1 MKKKLLFCAF
11 DIAKSN
17 SSAAIRNRK
26 LITELEKHYDLTKLD
41 IISLHGNDKKEPY
54 LDLQS
59 NLSESTPSKNNKRKT
74 NALKEKYIRPL
85 LKSIIPDR
93 FFIEMMK
100 HHINADKMTHEKFDY
115 IITSSDPKSIHL
127 LIYNTHFNKLF
138 SNNNPVYIQY
148 WGDPWYDDINIKSN
162 FLTKLFESWIISK
175 GDIIIY
181 NSMATLSTQKKLFPK
196 YASKMHYLSRGISS
210 TINAMPDNK
219 TYLLSEK
226 IKLLYTGDYNS
237 SSRNINFLVKAV
249 SETSNQLT
257 IVGHGSINESNH
269 KNIQLIPRVSPEKIN
284 EFVVQADMLVVLMN
298 HNGSQIPGK
307 IFDYISEDKPILV
320 LYEKLIPPELEKF
333 SDRLIFIDNNYLSI
347 KKFLMT
353 SIEVKEV
360 SVGFK
365 TSKNHIFPKEMN
377 KFVNNILESHHR

>member
-1 MKKKLLFCAF
+1 MNKKLLFCAF

-17 SSAAIRNRK
+17 SSSAIRNRK

-41 IISLHGNDKKEPY
+41 IISLHDNNKKTPY

-85 LKSIIPDR
+85 LKAIIPDR
-93 FFIEMMK
+93 FFIGMMK
-100 HHINADKMTHEKFDY
+100 HHINADKMTHEKLDY

-226 IKLLYTGDYNS
+226 IKLLYTGDYSS

-284 EFVVQADMLVVLMN
+284 EFVIQADMLVVLMN